1 MPRRTDNA
9 ASANSVEPEKS
20 EECLEFDDDEEEEVE
35 EEEIEYEEIEEE
47 IEEEEVEED
56 EDVVEEV
63 EEVDEEEDEEEEEE
77 SDETEGVSKTK
88 GVHQKDVTE
97 KGKHAELLALP
108 PHGSEV
114 YVGGISSDVSSEDL
128 KRLCEPVGEV
138 VEVRMMRGKD
148 DSRGYAFVN
157 FRTKGLALKAVKEL
171 NNAKLKGKRIRVSSS
186 QAKNKLFIGNVPHSW
201 TDDDFRKVVEEVGPG
216 VLKADLM
223 KVSSANRNRGYG
235 FVEYY
240 NHACAEYARQE
251 MSSPT
256 FKLDS
261 NAPTVSWA
269 DPKNNDSASTSQV
282 KSVYVKNLPKN
293 VTQAQLKRLFEHHGE
308 IEKVVLP
315 PSRGGHDNRYGFVH
329 FKDRSM
335 AMRALQNT
343 ERYELDGQVLDCS
356 LAKPPAADKK
366 DDRVP
371 LPSSNGAPL
380 LPSYPPLGYGIMSV
394 PGAYGAAPASTAQ
407 PMLYAPR
414 APPGAAMVPMML
426 PDGRLVYVVQQP
438 GGQLPLASPPPQ
450 QAGHRSG
457 SGGRHGGSGGR
468 YGGGGGSSGSSRPEE
483 CVSET
488 RLYMRILPVSQSAES
503 DGALYRQFTP
513 VSHMDYE
520 ISGPESEVDSE
531 STPIHAT
538 TLTPVSSAQMMIV
551 VEVTKPSQRR
561 AASHWATA
569 REAVRKY
576 RQKKKAHTAHL
587 EEEVKR
593 LRVINQQLVKRL
605 QGQAA
610 LEVEVVRLRSLL
622 VDVRSRINGA
632 LGSCPIQAQ
641 CGVDNVLGCDGMAQ
655 CFAGKPELGVR
666 QSCAPSTVNCHI
678 SSDSGQNLVVPHALS
693 PSDVIGSFMVSSTSK
708 DE

>member
-1 MPRRTDNA
+1 MCLYVSWAVYGLNLAGHIVHSPHLGGPSRPNKPEVFGLDADGLNRLAGGEATRLFPISAIGTTTLPQLPKLPRNFELFKMPRRTDNA
-9 ASANSVEPEKS
+9 ASANSVEPDKS
-20 EECLEFDDDEEEEVE
+20 EECLEFDDEEEEVE

-47 IEEEEVEED
+47 IEEEEEVEED

-63 EEVDEEEDEEEEEE
+63 EEVDEEEDEEEDEE

-157 FRTKGLALKAVKEL
+157 FRTKGLALKVVKEL

-201 TDDDFRKVVEEVGPG
+201 TDDDFRKAVEEVGPG

-223 KVSSANRNRGYG
+223 K
-235 FVEYY
+235 
-240 NHACAEYARQE
+240 E

-426 PDGRLVYVVQQP
+426 PDGRL
-438 GGQLPLASPPPQ
+438 
-450 QAGHRSG
+450 
-457 SGGRHGGSGGR
+457 
-468 YGGGGGSSGSSRPEE
+468 
-483 CVSET
+483 
-488 RLYMRILPVSQSAES
+488 
-503 DGALYRQFTP
+503 YRQFTS
-513 VSHMDYE
+513 VSHMEYE
-520 ISGPESEVDSE
+520 ISGQESEVDSE
-531 STPIHAT
+531 VWLGWVA
-538 TLTPVSSAQMMIV
+538 
-551 VEVTKPSQRR
+551 QRR
-561 AASHWATA
+561 VCSRLETRLPLPKLNTSCCLVTLSRGGRASNLS
-569 REAVRKY
+569 RGR
-576 RQKKKAHTAHL
+576 
-587 EEEVKR
+587 R
-593 LRVINQQLVKRL
+593 LRPV
-605 QGQAA
+605 
-610 LEVEVVRLRSLL
+610 LL
-622 VDVRSRINGA
+622 LDEPPPPG
-632 LGSCPIQAQ
+632 
-641 CGVDNVLGCDGMAQ
+641 
-655 CFAGKPELGVR
+655 
-666 QSCAPSTVNCHI
+666 
-678 SSDSGQNLVVPHALS
+678 NLVQGGAGPPLQIPV
-693 PSDVIGSFMVSSTSK
+693 DRESTKHRTHGDDTAIRRSWVLAAG
-708 DE
+708 ERSYLV

>member
-9 ASANSVEPEKS
+9 ASASSVEPDKS
-20 EECLEFDDDEEEEVE
+20 EECLEFDDDEEEVE

-47 IEEEEVEED
+47 IEEEEEEEEEVEED

-63 EEVDEEEDEEEEEE
+63 EEVDEE

-128 KRLCEPVGEV
+128 KKLCEPVGEV

-186 QAKNKLFIGNVPHSW
+186 QAKNKLFIGNVPHNW
-201 TDDDFRKVVEEVGPG
+201 TEDDFRKAVEEVGPG

-223 KVSSANRNRGYG
+223 K
-235 FVEYY
+235 
-240 NHACAEYARQE
+240 E

-366 DDRVP
+366 DDRVS

-394 PGAYGAAPASTAQ
+394 PGAYGAAPACTAQ
-407 PMLYAPR
+407 PMLYAP
-414 APPGAAMVPMML
+414 PGAAMAPMLL
-426 PDGRLVYVVQQP
+426 PDGHNSLVDSCHWLRRRRSKLDIIAAVEDAMAVAVEDVMAVVVAAP
-438 GGQLPLASPPPQ
+438 AVAGQVQSGREMTTAVAATK
-450 QAGHRSG
+450 AGAARTDLIS
-457 SGGRHGGSGGR
+457 
-468 YGGGGGSSGSSRPEE
+468 
-483 CVSET
+483 
-488 RLYMRILPVSQSAES
+488 IAIAES
-503 DGALYRQFTP
+503 DGALYRQFAT
-513 VSHMDYE
+513 VSHLEYE

-531 STPIHAT
+531 VWLGWVARDH
-538 TLTPVSSAQMMIV
+538 
-551 VEVTKPSQRR
+551 PSPPRCAASRR
-561 AASHWATA
+561 A
-569 REAVRKY
+569 V
-576 RQKKKAHTAHL
+576 
-587 EEEVKR
+587 
-593 LRVINQQLVKRL
+593 
-605 QGQAA
+605 
-610 LEVEVVRLRSLL
+610 
-622 VDVRSRINGA
+622 
-632 LGSCPIQAQ
+632 
-641 CGVDNVLGCDGMAQ
+641 
-655 CFAGKPELGVR
+655 
-666 QSCAPSTVNCHI
+666 AP
-678 SSDSGQNLVVPHALS
+678 GNLVSGGIVPPLQIPADHESMKHRTPATPQSGGPGGRAYLVQEFTY
-693 PSDVIGSFMVSSTSK
+693 PPTHLVICIF
-708 DE
+708 

>member
-20 EECLEFDDDEEEEVE
+20 EECLEFDDDEEEVE

-47 IEEEEVEED
+47 IEEEEEVEED

-77 SDETEGVSKTK
+77 SDENEGVSKTK

-171 NNAKLKGKRIRVSSS
+171 NNAKLKGKWIRVSSS

-201 TDDDFRKVVEEVGPG
+201 TDDDFRKAVEEVGPG

-394 PGAYGAAPASTAQ
+394 PGAYGAVPASTTQ

-468 YGGGGGSSGSSRPEE
+468 YGRGGGSSGSSRP
-483 CVSET
+483 
-488 RLYMRILPVSQSAES
+488 
-503 DGALYRQFTP
+503 GAKRQRGDDNSSSRHKGRRRP
-513 VSHMDYE
+513 E
-520 ISGPESEVDSE
+520 IV
-531 STPIHAT
+531 
-538 TLTPVSSAQMMIV
+538 LSSQMMFPNPEIPTSLDDFLPSIRTTCTHTHTCNPPGPSAAPHTHTCYHTHTRV
-551 VEVTKPSQRR
+551 FSSDDDSCGGDKAKPKKGRKPLGN
-561 AASHWATA
+561 

-593 LRVINQQLVKRL
+593 LRAINQQLVKRL

-610 LEVEVVRLRSLL
+610 FEAEVARLRTSL

-632 LGSCPIQAQ
+632 LGSYPLQAQ

-655 CFAGKPELGVR
+655 CFAGKPELGHKSAS
-666 QSCAPSTVNCHI
+666 QLEMP
-678 SSDSGQNLVVPHALS
+678 
-693 PSDVIGSFMVSSTSK
+693 
-708 DE
+708 DEQHKPVLKLFKYNKNKFL